1 MQLIRHAAFLQ
12 CSGIKHRVDRR
23 NGCVLRRVPEKC
35 GRRVGRHVELRRVK
49 RNLCIAWRIAKQKPA
64 APLVMI
70 LAHVNHAVAE
80 HGKIRPRGKRVN
92 CILRRI
98 KRVVIAHGQRCR
110 QMSACGKAH
119 NAKALDP
126 TLHAE
131 LSCQPYGPLR
141 VRRLRRGFTRRNTVF
156 QYKGRYADRI
166 QPHGH
171 VIALTRYAL
180 AVCAARAHHNGCFG
194 AVAEIRSEI
203 RLKRIRRAAVRHGLV
218 P

>member
-1 MQLIRHAAFLQ
+1 M
-12 CSGIKHRVDRR
+12 
-23 NGCVLRRVPEKC
+23 
-35 GRRVGRHVELRRVK
+35 ELRRVK

-92 CILRRI
+92 CILWRI

-119 NAKALDP
+119 NTHTFNSTLGAQLSDKA
-126 TLHAE
+126 HR
-131 LSCQPYGPLR
+131 PLR
-141 VRRLRRGFTRRNTVF
+141 VRRLRRGFAWRNAVF

-171 VIALTRYAL
+171 VIALIRYAL

-203 RLKRIRRAAVRHGLV
+203 RLKRIRRTAVRHGLV